1 MEEGV
6 NKTEQFQELSL
17 GEIIKVIIDYFNEV
31 RSHWYIVFLFI
42 IPPLAYFAYDAYSDI
57 PKYSANSTFMLND
70 DEDSAITG
78 IGDLLGAVGL
88 GGRGKKSKGSLAK
101 VLQLFE
107 SRRIVESTLFRKTS
121 ANGKEDYFAN
131 HIIREYGFHEILE
144 ESKRGGNLTELD
156 SFYFSHSKIDSFDLQ
171 EKRMVVILYNKVA
184 GNAALGLKP
193 MIASNMDEESGI
205 MKISVTTYSE
215 NLTIKMLETFY
226 EQLSKYYVD
235 KAVEKQKKIFDI
247 LKTKRDSIEGALIFA
262 EFQLADF
269 EDTHR
274 NLVTVKG
281 ELKRTRLR
289 RQKMVLEAHYI
300 EVIRNLEKADFALR
314 RRTPYVQIIDPPQT
328 PIFPGKKSLLMGI
341 IMGIVLGAGIGVMFL
356 ILRKLVRDALQR
368 EENKKN

>member
-17 GEIIKVIIDYFNEV
+17 GEILKVIIDYFNEV
-31 RSHWYIVFLFI
+31 RNHWYIVVLFI
-42 IPPLAYFAYDAYSDI
+42 IPPLAYFVYDAYTDI

-70 DEDSAITG
+70 DEDTAITG
-78 IGDLLGAVGL
+78 IGDLLGGL
-88 GGRGKKSKGSLAK
+88 VGRGKKSKGSLSK

-107 SRRIVESTLFRKTS
+107 SRRIVESTLFKTTEIK
-121 ANGKEDYFAN
+121 GKEDLFAN
-131 HIIREYGFHEILE
+131 HIIRLYGFHEILE
-144 ESKRGGNLTELD
+144 ESNKGGALLKLD
-156 SFYFSHSKIDSFDLQ
+156 SFYFSHSNLDSFDLN
-171 EKRMVVILYNKVA
+171 EKRLVAILYKKVA
-184 GNAALGLKP
+184 GDAAAGLSP

-205 MKISVTTYSE
+205 MKMSVTTYSE
-215 NLTIKMLETFY
+215 DLTINMLETFY

-247 LKTKRDSIEGALIFA
+247 LTAKRDSVGTSLTYA

-281 ELKRTRLR
+281 ELKRTKLR
-289 RQKMVLEAHYI
+289 RQKLLLEAMYI

-328 PIFPGKKSLLMGI
+328 PIFPSKKSLFMGI
-341 IMGIVLGAGIGVMFL
+341 IIGIVLGAGIGIMFL
-356 ILRKLVRDALQR
+356 LIRKLIRDALQR
-368 EENKKN
+368 EKNKKD